1 MTIVR
6 SLARPLLAAGFV
18 AAGVERLRNAETTG
32 EQLAPTLRRLG
43 KRMPSAAGL
52 ADNPAAVARVLG
64 ATQLGAAGLLGL
76 GKLSRLAGV
85 VLAAT
90 TGINTFVEY
99 RNADATTAEG
109 RRDRRTQLL
118 KNLSLIGGVLL
129 AAVDTNGRPG
139 LAWRAEHLVSDTG
152 RSVRAIGKDAGR
164 RSRQVTKQTK
174 KQLAKADRAV
184 RSAASD
190 IAGS

>member
-6 SLARPLLAAGFV
+6 TLARPLLAAGFV
-18 AAGVERLRNAETTG
+18 AAGVERLRNADQTA
-32 EQLAPTLRRLG
+32 EQLAPALTRLG
-43 KRMPSAAGL
+43 KAVPSAAGL
-52 ADNPAAVARVLG
+52 ADNPVAVARVLG
-64 ATQLGAAGLLGL
+64 AAQLGAAAMLGA
-76 GKLSRLAGV
+76 GKFSRLAGL

-90 TGINTFVEY
+90 AGVNTLVDY
-99 RNADATTAEG
+99 RNGDAVTAEG
-109 RRDRRTQLL
+109 RRERRTQLL

-139 LAWRAEHLVSDTG
+139 LAWRAEHLVSDTQ
-152 RSVRAIGKDAGR
+152 RSVRAMGKDAGR
-164 RSRQVTKQTK
+164 RSRKVTKQTK
-174 KQLAKADRAV
+174 KQIAKADRAV